1 MRFSPLILYLEHVLN
16 KLKMVQDIYLVKTLL
31 PILSWKQTILLFPA
45 SFLLLLIVYL
55 SKFLSLII
63 LRKQYNASITAFLL
77 TACLLSCCTRIDLSY
92 FLLLSIPIC
101 PPPPSDVPLLTQHQR
116 GSIYTEN
123 KPLGRLCKM
132 CNSFFHEF
140 RVIPSANGF

>member
-63 LRKQYNASITAFLL
+63 LRKQYMPPLLPSCWLPVSCHAGQELTCLISCSCLFL
-77 TACLLSCCTRIDLSY
+77 
-92 FLLLSIPIC
+92 
-101 PPPPSDVPLLTQHQR
+101 PPPPPDVTLLTQHQR